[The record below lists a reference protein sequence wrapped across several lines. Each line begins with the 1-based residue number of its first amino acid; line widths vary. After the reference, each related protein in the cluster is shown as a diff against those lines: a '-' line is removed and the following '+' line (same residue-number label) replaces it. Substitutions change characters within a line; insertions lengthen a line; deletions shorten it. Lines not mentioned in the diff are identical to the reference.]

1 MEVFLNDR
9 GVNVISQDKDFGT
22 VIWKNDY
29 KLFGLLFVLIFF
41 SYRKEYTGD
50 HQETVIL
57 ILTDSK
63 TRWWQKTTSNSAT
76 CLTNLNFPNHKSFN
90 LYLENS
96 SAGGLS

>member
-41 SYRKEYTGD
+41 FLQKRIYWGSSR
-50 HQETVIL
+50 
-57 ILTDSK
+57 DS
-63 TRWWQKTTSNSAT
+63 
-76 CLTNLNFPNHKSFN
+76 NFNIN
-90 LYLENS
+90 
-96 SAGGLS
+96 